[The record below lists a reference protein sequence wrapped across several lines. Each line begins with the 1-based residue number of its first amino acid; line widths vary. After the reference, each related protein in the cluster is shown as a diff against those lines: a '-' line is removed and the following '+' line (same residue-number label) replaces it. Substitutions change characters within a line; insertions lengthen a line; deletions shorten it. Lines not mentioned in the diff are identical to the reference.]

1 MWIFML
7 NELNIS
13 NSNLNLNLTA
23 LVIESGLL
31 YGKGK
36 HENAS
41 KCFLCIPQKVITA
54 HRWAWCPNG
63 NWNYNQQ
70 CLVFDKGTFIRDK
83 GTL

>member
-1 MWIFML
+1 ML

-13 NSNLNLNLTA
+13 NSNLNFTA

-41 KCFLCIPQKVITA
+41 KCFLLYSTESDDDTQVSLMSK
-54 HRWAWCPNG
+54 WE
-63 NWNYNQQ
+63 
-70 CLVFDKGTFIRDK
+70 LE
-83 GTL
+83 L